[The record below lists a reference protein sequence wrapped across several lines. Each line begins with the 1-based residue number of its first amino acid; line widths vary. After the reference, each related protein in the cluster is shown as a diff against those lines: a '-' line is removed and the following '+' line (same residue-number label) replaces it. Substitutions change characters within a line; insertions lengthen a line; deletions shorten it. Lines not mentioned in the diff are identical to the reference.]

1 VAPSSCTDTCGPEDA
16 SSREQP
22 GMVRVSLGLYN
33 TKDDVDRAAR
43 ALREIVDR
51 ADAYRDRYRPVG
63 DGSGDWVHRSFT
75 FDPDAA
81 FSIERSV
88 DAWLASV

>member
-1 VAPSSCTDTCGPEDA
+1 
-16 SSREQP
+16 
-22 GMVRVSLGLYN
+22 MVRVSLGLYN
-33 TKDDVDRAAR
+33 TKDDVDRAAQ
-43 ALREIVDR
+43 ALSEIVDR
-51 ADAYRDRYRPVG
+51 ADAYREQYRPVG
-63 DGSGDWVHRSFT
+63 DGSGDWVHRRFT